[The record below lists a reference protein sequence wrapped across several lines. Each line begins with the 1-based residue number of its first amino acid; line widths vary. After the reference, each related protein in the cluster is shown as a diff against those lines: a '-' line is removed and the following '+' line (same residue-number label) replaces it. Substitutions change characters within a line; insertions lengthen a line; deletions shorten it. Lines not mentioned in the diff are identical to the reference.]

1 MQSRKKA
8 STGRRT
14 LKSRSA
20 RRSKAPS
27 VWRFICLAFAL
38 AFYSA
43 GSPVQA
49 QSVPELQV
57 ESPIL
62 TIDSDR
68 LFGDSKYGQQT
79 IRQIEALGAALAE
92 ENTRIQQELE
102 EEEQRLTDL
111 RPTISPEE
119 FRELA
124 DAFDA
129 KVQETRRRQDAK
141 SRELN
146 ASLENR
152 RVVFLNYALPVLE
165 QLMRETGAAVVLEQ
179 RSVFISSNLV
189 DITQVAIQRLDLVL
203 DETDVPDVQGDTE

>member
-1 MQSRKKA
+1 
-8 STGRRT
+8 

-20 RRSKAPS
+20 RRSEAIFA
-27 VWRFICLAFAL
+27 WLFICLTFAL
-38 AFYSA
+38 AVSGA
-43 GSPVQA
+43 GIPVRA
-49 QSVPELQV
+49 QSVPKLQI

-68 LFGDSKYGQQT
+68 MFADSRYGQQT
-79 IRQIEALGAALAE
+79 IRRIEALGAALAE
-92 ENTRIQQELE
+92 ENTRIQQDLE

-119 FRELA
+119 FRDLA

-129 KVQETRRRQDAK
+129 KVQETRRRQEAK

-146 ASLENR
+146 TSLENR

-179 RSVFISSNLV
+179 RSVFISSNLI
-189 DITQVAIQRLDLVL
+189 DITQVAIERLDMVL
-203 DETDVPDVQGDTE
+203 DESDVRDVQGDAE

>member
-1 MQSRKKA
+1 M
-8 STGRRT
+8 
-14 LKSRSA
+14 KSRSA
-20 RRSKAPS
+20 RRSEAIFA
-27 VWRFICLAFAL
+27 WLFICLTFAL
-38 AFYSA
+38 AVSGA
-43 GSPVQA
+43 GIPVRA
-49 QSVPELQV
+49 QSVPELQI

-68 LFGDSKYGQQT
+68 MFADSRYGQQT
-79 IRQIEALGAALAE
+79 IRRIEALGAALAE
-92 ENTRIQQELE
+92 ENTRIQQDLE

-119 FRELA
+119 FRDLA

-146 ASLENR
+146 TSLENR
-152 RVVFLNYALPVLE
+152 RVVFLNSALPVLE

-179 RSVFISSNLV
+179 RSVFISSNLI
-189 DITQVAIQRLDLVL
+189 DITQVAIERLDMVL
-203 DETDVPDVQGDTE
+203 DESDVRDVQGDAE

>member
-1 MQSRKKA
+1 MPK
-8 STGRRT
+8 
-14 LKSRSA
+14 
-20 RRSKAPS
+20 
-27 VWRFICLAFAL
+27 
-38 AFYSA
+38 
-43 GSPVQA
+43 
-49 QSVPELQV
+49 LQI

-68 LFGDSKYGQQT
+68 MFADSRYGQQT
-79 IRQIEALGAALAE
+79 IRRIEALGAALAE
-92 ENTRIQQELE
+92 ENTRIQQDLE

-119 FRELA
+119 FRDLA

-129 KVQETRRRQDAK
+129 KVQETRRRQEAK

-146 ASLENR
+146 TSLENR

-179 RSVFISSNLV
+179 RSVFISSNLI
-189 DITQVAIQRLDLVL
+189 DITQVAIERLDMVL
-203 DETDVPDVQGDTE
+203 DESDVRDVQGDAE

>member
-1 MQSRKKA
+1 M
-8 STGRRT
+8 
-14 LKSRSA
+14 
-20 RRSKAPS
+20 
-27 VWRFICLAFAL
+27 
-38 AFYSA
+38 
-43 GSPVQA
+43 
-49 QSVPELQV
+49 PELQV

-79 IRQIEALGAALAE
+79 IRQIETLGAALAE

-129 KVQETRRRQDAK
+129 KVQETRRTQDAK

-179 RSVFISSNLV
+179 RSVFISSNLI

-203 DETDVPDVQGDTE
+203 DETDVPDLQGDTE

>member
-1 MQSRKKA
+1 M
-8 STGRRT
+8 
-14 LKSRSA
+14 
-20 RRSKAPS
+20 
-27 VWRFICLAFAL
+27 
-38 AFYSA
+38 
-43 GSPVQA
+43 
-49 QSVPELQV
+49 PELQV

-179 RSVFISSNLV
+179 RSVFISSNLI

>member
-1 MQSRKKA
+1 M
-8 STGRRT
+8 
-14 LKSRSA
+14 
-20 RRSKAPS
+20 
-27 VWRFICLAFAL
+27 
-38 AFYSA
+38 
-43 GSPVQA
+43 
-49 QSVPELQV
+49 PELQV

-179 RSVFISSNLV
+179 RSVFISSNLI

-203 DETDVPDVQGDTE
+203 DETDVPDLQGDTE